1 MSASK
6 KANPYAV
13 AASHYQHGV
22 KLFDDQRLE
31 QSLPYFKA
39 ALEVDIQEPSYWLAY
54 ITVLVQ
60 TERLQEAQQ
69 VLSYGLEA
77 GLAGEKVDALI
88 QLVEA
93 KLAMLSALQHELI
106 VLFEDKH
113 YAEAEQQA
121 RLAIEKYPHW
131 LIGWKVLSD
140 TLLIQGKDARAPA
153 QQALQLN
160 SDDAYEH
167 CYYGLVLK
175 NQGDLIGAAQ
185 AFEQAIALKPDYAAA
200 YNNLGIVKKDMGDV
214 AMALLNYQQAL
225 AINPNYAN
233 CYSNYLFCLT
243 HSEKVEQKALFDA
256 HIGFGKQYEAPLKKH
271 WQPHLNVRNP
281 DRPLNIGF
289 ISADF
294 RQHSVAYFF
303 EPLLN
308 KLAKSGRLNLYGYS
322 SGVISDDITLR
333 IKQQFNHWLQVDTL
347 SDGALADKVRA
358 DQIDILVDLSG
369 HTANNRLI
377 TFAHK
382 PAPVQIS
389 WLGYLATTGLS
400 AMDYYFADTCSI
412 SNHTFNKQVLN
423 KQFIEK
429 IVRLP
434 ANGPFM
440 PSVLAPHVNVLP
452 ATSNGYITF
461 GCFNRP
467 SKISLGSVKL
477 WSGLLH
483 AVPNSKMLLGDMPEV
498 DSYDHLIAWFAD
510 QGIAETKLIFHP
522 RSHLADYLRLYH
534 QVDLCLDTFP
544 SNGVT
549 TTCHAAW
556 MGVPTLCITG
566 KTLASRGA
574 MAVMQHANLNN
585 FIAQNIEQ
593 FIQQGVHFSQNIEML
608 EYVRST
614 LRNRMMQ
621 SALLQPEM
629 LANSVELAFRQVW
642 ATWCSNKSIT
652 SFEIKALA
660 VSS

>member
-6 KANPYAV
+6 KANSFQI

-22 KLFDDQRLE
+22 KLFDDGQTE

-39 ALEVDIQEPSYWLAY
+39 ALEADIQEPNYWLAY

-60 TERLQEAQQ
+60 TERLHEAKQ
-69 VLSYGLEA
+69 VMSYGLEA
-77 GLAGEKVDALI
+77 GLAGEKINALL
-88 QLVEA
+88 QLLEA

-106 VLFEDKH
+106 VLFEDKY
-113 YAEAEQQA
+113 YAEAEQKVQ
-121 RLAIEKYPHW
+121 LALKKYPHW
-131 LIGWKVLSD
+131 LAGWKILSD
-140 TLLIQGKDARAPA
+140 TLLIQGKDARIAA
-153 QQALQLN
+153 KQALVLN
-160 SDDAYEH
+160 IDDAFEH
-167 CYYGLVLK
+167 CYFGLVLK
-175 NQGDLIGAAQ
+175 NQGDLIGAAK
-185 AFEQAIALKPDYAAA
+185 AFEQAITLKPDYAAA
-200 YNNLGIVKKDMGDV
+200 YNNLGIVKKDLGDV
-214 AMALLNYQQAL
+214 AAAIQYYRQAL
-225 AINPNYAN
+225 VISPNYTS

-256 HIGFGKQYEAPLKKH
+256 HMGFGKQYETALKKH
-271 WQPHLNVRNP
+271 WQPHLNQRKP
-281 DRPLNIGF
+281 DKSLNIGF
-289 ISADF
+289 VSADF
-294 RQHSVAYFF
+294 RAHSVAYFF

-308 KLAKSGRLNLYGYS
+308 QLAKSGYLNLYAYAS
-322 SGVISDDITLR
+322 SATTDATTLR
-333 IKQQFNHWLQVDTL
+333 IKQQFKYWAQVDTL
-347 SDGALADKVRA
+347 SDDALAGKIRT

-369 HTANNRLI
+369 HTANNRLM
-377 TFAHK
+377 TFALK

-412 SNHTFNKQVLN
+412 PNHTFNKQILN

-434 ANGPFM
+434 ANAPFM
-440 PSVLAPHVNVLP
+440 PSDLAPAVNALP
-452 ATSNGYITF
+452 ASYNGYITF
-461 GCFNRP
+461 ACFNRP
-467 SKISLGSVKL
+467 SKISTGTVKL
-477 WSGLLH
+477 WSNLLH
-483 AVPNSKMLLGDMPEV
+483 AVPNSKMLLGAMPEV
-498 DSYDHLIAWFAD
+498 GSYDHLINSFST
-510 QGIAETKLIFHP
+510 QGITNDRLIFHP
-522 RSHLADYLRLYH
+522 QSNLVHYLSLYQ

-585 FIAQNIEQ
+585 FIAQNAEQ

-614 LRNRMMQ
+614 LRNRMTQ

-629 LANSVELAFRQVW
+629 LANSVELAFRQIW
-642 ATWCSNKSIT
+642 ATWCANKPVT
-652 SFEIKALA
+652 SFEIKA
-660 VSS
+660 

>member
-1 MSASK
+1 MPATK
-6 KANPYAV
+6 KSNPQAI
-13 AASHYQHGV
+13 AAGHYQHGV
-22 KLFDDQRLE
+22 KLFDNQQLE

-39 ALEVDIQEPSYWLAY
+39 ALEVGIQEPNYWLAY
-54 ITVLVQ
+54 ITVLIQ

-77 GLAGEKVDALI
+77 GLTGEKVDALV
-88 QLVEA
+88 QLLEA

-113 YAEAEQQA
+113 YAKAEQQA
-121 RLAIEKYPHW
+121 QLALEKYPHW
-131 LIGWKVLSD
+131 LVGWKILSD
-140 TLLIQGKDARAPA
+140 TLLIQGKDARVPA
-153 QQALQLN
+153 QQALLLN
-160 SDDAYEH
+160 SDDASEH
-167 CYYGLVLK
+167 CYFGLVLK
-175 NQGDLIGAAQ
+175 KQGDLLGAAQ
-185 AFEQAIALKPDYAAA
+185 AFEQAIAIKPNYAAA
-200 YNNLGIVKKDMGDV
+200 YNNLGIVKKDMGDT
-214 AMALLNYQQAL
+214 AAATQNYQKAL
-225 AINPNYAN
+225 AINPNYAS

-243 HSEKVEQKALFDA
+243 HSEKIEQKTLFDA
-256 HIGFGKQYEAPLKKH
+256 HIGFGKQYETPLKKQ
-271 WQPHLNVRNP
+271 WQPHLNEQNP
-281 DRPLNIGF
+281 DRPLKIGF
-289 ISADF
+289 VSADF
-294 RQHSVAYFF
+294 REHSVAYFF

-308 KLAKSGRLNLYGYS
+308 ELAKSGHLNLYAYS
-322 SGVISDDITLR
+322 TSAISDATTLR
-333 IKQQFNHWLQVDTL
+333 IKQQFKHWLQVDTL
-347 SDGALADKVRA
+347 SDDALADKVRA

-377 TFAHK
+377 TFAQK

-412 SNHTFNKQVLN
+412 PNHTFNKQVLN

-434 ANGPFM
+434 ASAPFM
-440 PSVLAPHVNVLP
+440 PSAVAPSVNTLP
-452 ATSNGYITF
+452 AARNVYITF

-467 SKISLGSVKL
+467 SKISLGTVKL
-477 WSGLLH
+477 WSSLLL

-498 DSYDHLIAWFAD
+498 GSYDHLTGWFAA
-510 QGIAETKLIFHP
+510 QGIAETRLIFHP
-522 RSHLADYLRLYH
+522 RSQLAHYLSLYH
-534 QVDLCLDTFP
+534 KVDLCLDTFP

-585 FIAQNIEQ
+585 FIAQNTEQ

-629 LANSVELAFRQVW
+629 LANSVELAFRQMW
-642 ATWCSNKSIT
+642 TTWCVNKPVT
-652 SFEIKALA
+652 SFEIK
-660 VSS
+660 V